1 MRVNLDIQAL
11 RVFIKISELR
21 SFTRAA
27 EALYVTQ
34 PAISQQIRRLEES
47 LEAQLFIRDNKQA
60 LLTLEGEKLLK
71 YAREI
76 VTSNDKIGEI
86 FGEKPIKQ
94 TVTIGMPEHF
104 CEQVLPQIISGM
116 ASLLPSIQLI
126 VKVARSVF
134 LSELVNDGK
143 VDVGLIIDEMEHM
156 PETIW
161 HSLAVTWF
169 SSENL
174 SLTQEGHI
182 PLALFKAPCGFR
194 SLAIRKLEESGI
206 RWQCAY
212 ESEDLISLR
221 SAVQAGVGITVLP
234 DLSDSKGLRK
244 LDNSETLPQLPK
256 FAVGLKQRDG
266 WNPPY
271 KQDLI
276 NIIRSV
282 WTSEKNLQA

>member
-1 MRVNLDIQAL
+1 MRANLDIQSL
-11 RVFIKISELR
+11 RSFIKISELR
-21 SFTRAA
+21 NFTRAA

-34 PAISQQIRRLEES
+34 PAISQQIRRLEDT
-47 LEAQLFIRDNKQA
+47 LGAQLFIRDSKQA
-60 LLTLEGEKLLK
+60 LLTLEGERLLK

-76 VTSNDKIGEI
+76 VDSNDKVADI
-86 FGEKPIKQ
+86 FSEKLSKE
-94 TVTIGMPEHF
+94 TVIVGMPEHF
-104 CEQVLPQIISGM
+104 CEQLLPQIISGI
-116 ASLLPSIQLI
+116 ASQIPSIQII
-126 VKVARSVF
+126 VKVARSAL
-134 LSELVNDGK
+134 LSEIINDGK

-156 PETIW
+156 PGTIW

-169 SSENL
+169 SSENF
-174 SLTQEGHI
+174 SLTQKGDI

-194 SLAIRKLEESGI
+194 SLAIRRLEESGI

-221 SAVQAGVGITVLP
+221 SAVQAGLGITVLP
-234 DLSDSKGLRK
+234 YLSELKGLK
-244 LDNSETLPQLPK
+244 SLDNIDTLPPLPK

-266 WNPPY
+266 WNPHY

-282 WTSEKNLQA
+282 WTSEKAFQP